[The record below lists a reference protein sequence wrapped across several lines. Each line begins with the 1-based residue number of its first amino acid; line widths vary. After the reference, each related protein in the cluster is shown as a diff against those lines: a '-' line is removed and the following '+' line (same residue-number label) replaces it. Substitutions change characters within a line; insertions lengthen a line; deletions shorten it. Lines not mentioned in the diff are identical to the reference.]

1 MGSTACSV
9 QTPIGKIDIRS
20 KDGEVRIT
28 RTRPATREEKISNPG
43 LYNVVDVVDID
54 FPNDGG
60 APLIT
65 SERRQE

>member
-9 QTPIGKIDIRS
+9 HTPVGKIDIRS

-28 RTRPATREEKISNPG
+28 RTRPASRDEKVSTPG
-43 LYNVVDVVDID
+43 RYNMIDVVDIV

-60 APLIT
+60 APIIS